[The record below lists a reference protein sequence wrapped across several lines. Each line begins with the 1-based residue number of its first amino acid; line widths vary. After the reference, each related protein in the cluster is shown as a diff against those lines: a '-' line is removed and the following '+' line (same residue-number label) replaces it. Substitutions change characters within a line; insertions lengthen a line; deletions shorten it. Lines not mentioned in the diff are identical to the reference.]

1 MVVAEPSLT
10 LPNLVIIGAPKC
22 ATTSLH
28 AYLSTH
34 PQIFMSSQK
43 ELHFFL
49 TTASWGTWSRGIEWY
64 ATHFEEG
71 ADYPVRGE
79 TSPGYSIDSHVE
91 ATVDQMAIVLPAA
104 KLVYLVREPIS
115 RIQSNYT
122 EELYGGRIPP
132 SITLEQILSTEPADS
147 GILGHY
153 HRAFVYTSLYHRQLS
168 RYWKRFSPAQMYVMT
183 MESLALDPGAALRGL
198 FRFLGVDDGFSPP
211 NLETKLNER
220 SAKRLRVV
228 NPTKVLARMP
238 NYASISGLFPDWV
251 KRVYRRAIS
260 RKVAHEEFVQIS
272 PGSHDYLRSLLEPD
286 LHRLLETTGV
296 SFEEWSGAIA
306 SAWET
311 SW

>member
-1 MVVAEPSLT
+1 MARPTLT

-34 PQIFMSSQK
+34 PQIFMSNQK

-64 ATHFEEG
+64 SAQFEEG
-71 ADYPVRGE
+71 VDYPVRGE
-79 TSPGYSIDSHVE
+79 ASPGYSIDPHVE
-91 ATVDQMAIVLPAA
+91 ATVEQMAMVLPRA
-104 KLVYLVREPIS
+104 KLVYMVREPIS

-122 EELYGGRIPP
+122 EELYGGRIPR
-132 SITLEQILSTEPADS
+132 SITLEQILSTEPGDS

-168 RYWKRFSPAQMYVMT
+168 RYWKCFSPTQMHVMT
-183 MESLALDPGAALRGL
+183 MESLARDPGAALRSV
-198 FRFLGVDDGFSPP
+198 FRFLGVDDSFAPP
-211 NLETKLNER
+211 NLETKLNEQ

-238 NYASISGLFPDWV
+238 NYSSISILFPYWV
-251 KRVYRRAIS
+251 KRVYRWAIS
-260 RKVAHEEFVQIS
+260 RKVEHEELVQIG

-286 LHRLLETTGV
+286 LHRLLEATGIG
-296 SFEEWSGAIA
+296 FEEWAGARA
-306 SAWET
+306 TAGET